1 MGSIASPSSPVD
13 GSFSS
18 NDRRGHFVVYTVD
31 QSRYMIPL
39 KFLKSEMVLEILR
52 MSEDEFGYSSN
63 KPIMLPFDTFVMD
76 QIILLL
82 I

>member
-1 MGSIASPSSPVD
+1 
-13 GSFSS
+13 
-18 NDRRGHFVVYTVD
+18 
-31 QSRYMIPL
+31 MIPL